1 MHLTTKRFVLR
12 DFVDDDFSLFAAY
25 RADPRSNELHGP
37 EESDPAHAARLIQLF
52 KTWAAE
58 RPRQNFQLATTLL
71 DGSLIGCCGL
81 RMKDAGTGRAE
92 LGVELDPAYWGRFGY
107 ATEIMKRLVDFGFKD
122 LALTQIFGST
132 ISVNARVSRLA
143 GAFGA
148 TCLERPTPD
157 WMAEK
162 GWRRI
167 EWRINRDEWLA
178 RSHDNSSRP
187 KPLRGTAWKQD
198 RVGAGH

>member
-1 MHLTTKRFVLR
+1 MHLTTNRFVLR

-25 RADPRSNELHGP
+25 RADPRPNELHGP

-81 RMKDAGTGRAE
+81 RMKDAG
-92 LGVELDPAYWGRFGY
+92 
-107 ATEIMKRLVDFGFKD
+107 D